1 MHIMLLIE
9 KERKNLI
16 ASTMKSPWWE
26 AREARDFYTFP
37 AGTWVWYKNLTCE
50 FMEEFT

>member
-1 MHIMLLIE
+1 MYIIMLLIE
-9 KERKNLI
+9 RRENLI

-37 AGTWVWYKNLTCE
+37 AGTWVGTKI
-50 FMEEFT
+50 